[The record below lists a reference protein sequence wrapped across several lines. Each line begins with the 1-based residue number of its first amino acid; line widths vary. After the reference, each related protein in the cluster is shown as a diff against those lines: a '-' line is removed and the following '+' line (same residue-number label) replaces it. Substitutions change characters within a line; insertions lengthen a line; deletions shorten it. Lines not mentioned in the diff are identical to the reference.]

1 MPRGNYRAPY
11 RPPFDPSV
19 TQAVETALREAGR
32 DDVVDLVRK
41 SGMRELEYELHLSKE
56 RIKALELEKVNWMTE
71 SGMFKAL
78 DERAAKSAVSLGKK
92 IAVAA
97 ASAAGKAVLVAA
109 LSGAAGLI
117 WWLIKI
123 VSKGLHTP

>member
-11 RPPFDPSV
+11 RAPFDPSI

-41 SGMRELEYELHLSKE
+41 SGMRELEVNLHSAEE

-71 SGMFKAL
+71 SGMFKKL
-78 DERAAKSAVSLGKK
+78 EERAAKTAVSFGKK
-92 IAVAA
+92 AADAAVKTLAIAA
-97 ASAAGKAVLVAA
+97 ATGL
-109 LSGAAGLI
+109 LGLI
-117 WWLIKI
+117 GLAIKTI
-123 VSKGLHTP
+123 LKGTHSQ

>member
-1 MPRGNYRAPY
+1 
-11 RPPFDPSV
+11 V

-41 SGMRELEYELHLSKE
+41 SGMRELEHELHLSKE

-123 VSKGLHTP
+123 VSKGLHAP